1 MAGGS
6 AVSEVLR
13 AKGPPDLFEV
23 DTMTSIKGVA
33 LVTGGG
39 AGLGR
44 ACALT
49 LGKRGARV
57 AVHYMKSR
65 EGADE
70 VVAALISEGVESASF
85 QADLT
90 KSTEVKTLVD
100 VVTEKFGSIDIL
112 VNNAGD
118 LIARQPLMEMSE
130 EFFRSVMD
138 VNLTSAFLMSRAVGA
153 GMVLRKEGAIINMS
167 SLAAWNGGGP
177 GAGAYST
184 AKGAIVSL
192 TKALAK
198 ELAPHGIR
206 VNCVAPGLIGET
218 AFHGRFTAPAAF
230 ENAAK
235 SVLLGRAGTPDEVAS
250 VVAFLASSDSSFLT
264 GETIEI
270 NGGMNMR

>member
-1 MAGGS
+1 
-6 AVSEVLR
+6 
-13 AKGPPDLFEV
+13 
-23 DTMTSIKGVA
+23 MTAIQGVA

-70 VVAALISEGVESASF
+70 VVATLKAAGAEAAAF

-90 KSTEVKTLVD
+90 KSADVKALVD
-100 VVTEKFGSIDIL
+100 AVTARFETIDIL

-118 LIARQPLMEMSE
+118 LIARQPLLSMTE

-138 VNLTSAFLMSRAVGA
+138 VNLTSAFLMSRAVGPA
-153 GMVLRKEGAIINMS
+153 MVARKSGTIISMS

-177 GAGAYST
+177 GAGAYSA

-198 ELAPHGIR
+198 EMSPHGIR

-218 AFHGRFTAPAAF
+218 PFHGRFTAPDAF
-230 ENAAK
+230 ANAAK
-235 SVLLGRAGTPDEVAS
+235 GVLLGRAGTPDEVAT
-250 VVAFLASSDSSFLT
+250 VVAFLASSDASFLT

>member
-1 MAGGS
+1 
-6 AVSEVLR
+6 
-13 AKGPPDLFEV
+13 
-23 DTMTSIKGVA
+23 MTSIQGVA

-49 LGKRGARV
+49 LGQRGARV

-65 EGADE
+65 DGAEE
-70 VVAALISEGVESASF
+70 VVAALNAAGTEAQAF
-85 QADLT
+85 QGDLT
-90 KSTEVKTLVD
+90 KSADVQALVEA
-100 VVTEKFGSIDIL
+100 TTRRFGSIDIL

-118 LIARQPLMEMSE
+118 LMERKPLLEMSE
-130 EFFRSVMD
+130 AFFHAVID
-138 VNLTSAFLMSRAVGA
+138 VNLTSAFLMCRAVGA
-153 GMVLRKEGAIINMS
+153 GMIARKRGAIVNMS

-177 GAGAYST
+177 GAGAYAA
-184 AKGAIVSL
+184 AKGAVVSL

-206 VNCVAPGLIGET
+206 VNCVAPGLIGDT

-230 ENAAK
+230 DAAAK
-235 SVLLGRAGTPDEVAS
+235 SVLLARAGTPEEVAT
-250 VVAFLASSDSSFLT
+250 VVAFLASADSAFLT

>member
-1 MAGGS
+1 MPS
-6 AVSEVLR
+6 LN
-13 AKGPPDLFEV
+13 
-23 DTMTSIKGVA
+23 GVA

-49 LGKRGARV
+49 LGQRGARV

-65 EGADE
+65 SGAEE
-70 VVAALISEGVESASF
+70 VVAMLKAAGSEAHPF
-85 QADLT
+85 QGDLT
-90 KSTEVKTLVD
+90 KSADVTTLVD
-100 VVTEKFGSIDIL
+100 AVTARFGAIDIL

-118 LIARQPLMEMSE
+118 LIERKPLLEMSDE
-130 EFFRSVMD
+130 LFHAVMD
-138 VNLTSAFLMSRAVGA
+138 VNVTSAFLMCRAVA
-153 GMVLRKEGAIINMS
+153 RGMVSRKRGTIVNMS

-177 GAGAYST
+177 GAGAYSA
-184 AKGAIVSL
+184 AKGAVVSL

-218 AFHGRFTAPAAF
+218 AFHGRFTPPAAF

-235 SVLLGRAGTPDEVAS
+235 GVLLGRAGTPEEVAT
-250 VVAFLASSDSSFLT
+250 VVAFLASPDSSFLT

>member
-1 MAGGS
+1 
-6 AVSEVLR
+6 
-13 AKGPPDLFEV
+13 
-23 DTMTSIKGVA
+23 MTAIQGVA

-65 EGADE
+65 EGAEE
-70 VVAALISEGVESASF
+70 VVGSLKAAGADAAAF

-90 KSTEVKTLVD
+90 KTDEVKALVD
-100 VVTEKFGSIDIL
+100 AVIARFETIDIL

-118 LIARQPLMEMSE
+118 LIARQPLLSMSE
-130 EFFRSVMD
+130 EFFRSVID
-138 VNLTSAFLMSRAVGA
+138 VNLTSAFLVSRAVGPA
-153 GMVLRKEGAIINMS
+153 MVARRSGAIINMS

-177 GAGAYST
+177 GAGAYATS
-184 AKGAIVSL
+184 KGAIVSL

-198 ELAPHGIR
+198 EMSPHGVR

-218 AFHGRFTAPAAF
+218 AFHGRFTAPDAF
-230 ENAAK
+230 ANAAK
-235 SVLLGRAGTPDEVAS
+235 GVLLGRAGTPDEVAT
-250 VVAFLASSDSSFLT
+250 VVAFLASSDASFLT

>member
-1 MAGGS
+1 
-6 AVSEVLR
+6 
-13 AKGPPDLFEV
+13 
-23 DTMTSIKGVA
+23 MTAIHGVA

-49 LGKRGARV
+49 LGRRGARV

-70 VVAALISEGVESASF
+70 VVAALKAAGTEAAAF

-90 KSTEVKTLVD
+90 RADEVKALVD
-100 VVTEKFGSIDIL
+100 EVTARFEAIDIL

-118 LIARQPLMEMSE
+118 LIARQSLLSMSE

-138 VNLTSAFLMSRAVGA
+138 VNLTSAFLMSRAVGPA
-153 GMVLRKEGAIINMS
+153 MVARRSGTIINMS

-177 GAGAYST
+177 GAGAYATS
-184 AKGAIVSL
+184 KGAIVSL

-198 ELAPHGIR
+198 ELSPHGIR

-218 AFHGRFTAPAAF
+218 AFHGRFTAPDAF
-230 ENAAK
+230 ANAAK
-235 SVLLGRAGTPDEVAS
+235 GVLLGRAGTPDEVAT
-250 VVAFLASSDSSFLT
+250 VVAFLASSDASFLT

>member
-1 MAGGS
+1 
-6 AVSEVLR
+6 
-13 AKGPPDLFEV
+13 
-23 DTMTSIKGVA
+23 MTGIHGVA

-49 LGKRGARV
+49 LGARGARV
-57 AVHYMKSR
+57 AVHYLKSR
-65 EGADE
+65 AGAEE
-70 VVAALISEGVESASF
+70 VVAALEAAGTEAHAF
-85 QADLT
+85 QGDLT
-90 KSTEVKTLVD
+90 KSAEVSALVD
-100 VVTEKFGSIDIL
+100 AVTGRFGAIDIL

-118 LIARQPLMEMSE
+118 LVQRTPLLEMSDAL
-130 EFFRSVMD
+130 FQSVMD
-138 VNLTSAFLMSRAVGA
+138 VNVTSAFLMCRAVGA
-153 GMVLRKEGAIINMS
+153 GMVARQRGVIVNMS

-177 GAGAYST
+177 GAGAYAA
-184 AKGAIVSL
+184 AKGAVLSL

-206 VNCVAPGLIGET
+206 VNCVAPGLIGDT

-230 ENAAK
+230 DAAAR
-235 SVLLGRAGTPDEVAS
+235 SVLLGRAGRPEDVAT
-250 VVAFLASSDSSFLT
+250 VVAFLASTDSAFVT

>member
-1 MAGGS
+1 MAS
-6 AVSEVLR
+6 LQ
-13 AKGPPDLFEV
+13 
-23 DTMTSIKGVA
+23 GVA
-33 LVTGGG
+33 LITGGG

-44 ACALT
+44 ACALQ
-49 LGKRGARV
+49 LGQRGARV
-57 AVHYMKSR
+57 AVHYLKSR
-65 EGADE
+65 DGADA
-70 VVAALISEGVESASF
+70 VVADLKAAGTEAQAF
-85 QADLT
+85 QGDLT
-90 KSTEVKTLVD
+90 KSADVQALVEAA
-100 VVTEKFGSIDIL
+100 TARFGAIDIL

-118 LIARQPLMEMSE
+118 LIERKPLLEMSE
-130 EFFRSVMD
+130 ELFHTVMD
-138 VNLTSAFLMSRAVGA
+138 VNLTSAFLMCRAAGP
-153 GMVLRKEGAIINMS
+153 GMVARKRGTIINMS

-184 AKGAIVSL
+184 AKGAIVSF

-235 SVLLGRAGTPDEVAS
+235 GVLLGRAGTPEEVAT

>member
-1 MAGGS
+1 
-6 AVSEVLR
+6 
-13 AKGPPDLFEV
+13 
-23 DTMTSIKGVA
+23 MTALQGVA

-65 EGADE
+65 AGADE
-70 VVAALISEGVESASF
+70 VVETLKALGTDAAAF

-90 KSTEVKTLVD
+90 KASEVQLLVD
-100 VVTEKFGSIDIL
+100 AVTGRFDAVDIL

-118 LIARQPLMEMSE
+118 LIARTPLLEMSE
-130 EFFRSVMD
+130 EFFRQVID
-138 VNLTSAFLMSRAVGA
+138 VNLTSAFLMCRAVGPS
-153 GMVLRKEGAIINMS
+153 MVARKSGTIINMS

-198 ELAPHGIR
+198 EMSPHGIR

-235 SVLLGRAGTPDEVAS
+235 GVLLGRAGTPDEVAS
-250 VVAFLASSDSSFLT
+250 VVAFLASKDASFLT

>member
-1 MAGGS
+1 
-6 AVSEVLR
+6 
-13 AKGPPDLFEV
+13 
-23 DTMTSIKGVA
+23 MTAIHGVA

-39 AGLGR
+39 SGLGR

-49 LGKRGARV
+49 LGRRGARV

-70 VVAALISEGVESASF
+70 VVATLKAAGAEAAAF

-90 KSTEVKTLVD
+90 KAAEVTALVD
-100 VVTEKFGSIDIL
+100 AVTARFETIDIL

-118 LIARQPLMEMSE
+118 LIARQPLLSMSE

-138 VNLTSAFLMSRAVGA
+138 VNLTSAFLMSRAVGPA
-153 GMVLRKEGAIINMS
+153 MVARKSGAIINMS

-177 GAGAYST
+177 GAGAYATS
-184 AKGAIVSL
+184 KGAIVSL

-198 ELAPHGIR
+198 EMSPHGVR

-218 AFHGRFTAPAAF
+218 AFHGRFTAPDAF
-230 ENAAK
+230 ANAAK
-235 SVLLGRAGTPDEVAS
+235 GVLLGRAGTPDEVAT
-250 VVAFLASSDSSFLT
+250 VVAFLASSDASFLT

>member
-1 MAGGS
+1 MS
-6 AVSEVLR
+6 TVQ
-13 AKGPPDLFEV
+13 
-23 DTMTSIKGVA
+23 GVA
-33 LVTGGG
+33 LVTGAG

-44 ACALT
+44 ACAMT
-49 LGKRGARV
+49 LGKRGAKV
-57 AVHYMKSR
+57 AVHFMKSR
-65 EGADE
+65 TGADE
-70 VVAALISEGVESASF
+70 VVAAIRANGGDAEAF
-85 QADLT
+85 QGDLT
-90 KSTEVKTLVD
+90 KGVD
-100 VVTEKFGSIDIL
+100 VTNLVNKVTTRFGGIDIL

-118 LIARQPLMEMSE
+118 LIERKPLMEMSE
-130 EFFRSVMD
+130 EFFHSVMD
-138 VNLTSAFLMSRAVGA
+138 VNVTSTFLMSKAVGA
-153 GMVLRKEGAIINMS
+153 GMVAKKSGTIVNMS

-218 AFHGRFTAPAAF
+218 AFHGRFTPPAAF

-235 SVLLGRAGTPDEVAS
+235 SVLLGRAGTPDEVAT
-250 VVAFLASSDSSFLT
+250 VVAFLASSDASFLT

>member
-1 MAGGS
+1 MPS
-6 AVSEVLR
+6 LN
-13 AKGPPDLFEV
+13 
-23 DTMTSIKGVA
+23 GVA

-49 LGKRGARV
+49 LGQRGARV
-57 AVHYMKSR
+57 AVHYMKSHS
-65 EGADE
+65 GAEE
-70 VVAALISEGVESASF
+70 VVAMLKAAGSEAHPF
-85 QADLT
+85 QGDLT
-90 KSTEVKTLVD
+90 KSADVTTLVD
-100 VVTEKFGSIDIL
+100 AVTARFGAIDIL

-118 LIARQPLMEMSE
+118 LIERKPLLEMSDE
-130 EFFRSVMD
+130 LFHAVMD
-138 VNLTSAFLMSRAVGA
+138 VNVTSAFLMCRAVA
-153 GMVLRKEGAIINMS
+153 RGMVNRKRGTIVNMS

-177 GAGAYST
+177 GAGAYSA
-184 AKGAIVSL
+184 AKGALVSL

-218 AFHGRFTAPAAF
+218 AFHGRFTPPAAF

-235 SVLLGRAGTPDEVAS
+235 GVLLGRAGTPEEVAT
-250 VVAFLASSDSSFLT
+250 VVAFLASPDSSFLT

>member
-1 MAGGS
+1 MT
-6 AVSEVLR
+6 AVQ
-13 AKGPPDLFEV
+13 
-23 DTMTSIKGVA
+23 GVA

-44 ACALT
+44 ACALA

-65 EGADE
+65 AGADE
-70 VVAALISEGVESASF
+70 VVETLKAAGADAAAF
-85 QADLT
+85 PADLT
-90 KSTEVKTLVD
+90 KATEVQLLVD
-100 VVTEKFGSIDIL
+100 AVMGRFDSIDIL

-118 LIARQPLMEMSE
+118 LIARTPLLEMSE
-130 EFFRSVMD
+130 DFFRQVMD
-138 VNLTSAFLMSRAVGA
+138 VNLTSTFFMCRAIGPS
-153 GMVLRKEGAIINMS
+153 MVARKSGTIINMS

-198 ELAPHGIR
+198 EMSPHGIR

-230 ENAAK
+230 ENATK
-235 SVLLGRAGTPDEVAS
+235 GVLLGRAGTPDEVAS
-250 VVAFLASSDSSFLT
+250 VVAFLASADASFLT

>member
-1 MAGGS
+1 
-6 AVSEVLR
+6 
-13 AKGPPDLFEV
+13 
-23 DTMTSIKGVA
+23 MTAIQGVA

-44 ACALT
+44 ACALV
-49 LGKRGARV
+49 LGKRGAKV

-70 VVAALISEGVESASF
+70 VVAQLQASGVEAASF

-90 KSTEVKTLVD
+90 KSAEVDAMVAA
-100 VVTEKFGSIDIL
+100 VNAKFGSIDIL

-118 LIARQPLMEMSE
+118 LIARQPLLEMSE
-130 EFFRSVMD
+130 EFFHSVMD
-138 VNLTSAFLMSRAVGA
+138 VNLTSTFLVCRAVGPA
-153 GMVLRKEGAIINMS
+153 MIARKTGTIINMS

-177 GAGAYST
+177 GAAAYS
-184 AKGAIVSL
+184 ASKGAVVSL
-192 TKALAK
+192 TKGLAK
-198 ELAPHGIR
+198 ELSPHGIR
-206 VNCVAPGLIGET
+206 VNCVAPGLIGDT

-230 ENAAK
+230 EAAAK
-235 SVLLGRAGTPDEVAS
+235 GVLLGRAGTPDEVAT
-250 VVAFLASSDSSFLT
+250 VVAFLASSDASFLT

>member
-1 MAGGS
+1 
-6 AVSEVLR
+6 
-13 AKGPPDLFEV
+13 
-23 DTMTSIKGVA
+23 MTSVSGVA

-39 AGLGR
+39 AGLGK

-49 LGKRGARV
+49 LGKRGAKV

-65 EGADE
+65 EGANA
-70 VVAALISEGVESASF
+70 VVAELKAAGADAESF

-90 KSTEVKTLVD
+90 QSGHVSRLVD
-100 VVTEKFGSIDIL
+100 EVMKRFGSIDIL

-118 LIARQPLMEMSE
+118 LIARRPLLEMDE
-130 EFFRSVMD
+130 EFFRSIID
-138 VNLTSAFLMSRAVGA
+138 VNLTSTFLVTRAVA
-153 GMVLRKEGAIINMS
+153 PGMAQRKRGAIVNMS

-184 AKGAIVSL
+184 AKGGVVSL
-192 TKALAK
+192 TKGFAK
-198 ELAPHGIR
+198 ELAASGVR
-206 VNCVAPGLIGET
+206 VNCVAPGLIGDT

-230 ENAAK
+230 ETATK
-235 SVLLGRAGTPDEVAS
+235 GVLLGRPGTPDEVAT

-270 NGGMNMR
+270 NGGANMR

>member
-1 MAGGS
+1 
-6 AVSEVLR
+6 
-13 AKGPPDLFEV
+13 
-23 DTMTSIKGVA
+23 MTAIQGVA

-49 LGKRGARV
+49 LGARGARV
-57 AVHYMKSR
+57 AVHYLKSR
-65 EGADE
+65 DGAE
-70 VVAALISEGVESASF
+70 AVVAALEAAGTEAQSF
-85 QADLT
+85 QGDLT
-90 KSTEVKTLVD
+90 KSGDVASLVD
-100 VVTEKFGSIDIL
+100 AVTGRFGAIDIL

-118 LIARQPLMEMSE
+118 LIERKPLLEMSNTL
-130 EFFRSVMD
+130 FHSVMD
-138 VNLTSAFLMSRAVGA
+138 VNVTSAFLMCRAVGA
-153 GMVLRKEGAIINMS
+153 GMVARKRGVIVNMS

-177 GAGAYST
+177 GAGAYAT
-184 AKGAIVSL
+184 AKGAVLSL

-230 ENAAK
+230 DSAAK
-235 SVLLGRAGTPDEVAS
+235 SVLLGRAGTPEEVAT
-250 VVAFLASSDSSFLT
+250 VVAFLASPDSAFVT

>member
-1 MAGGS
+1 
-6 AVSEVLR
+6 
-13 AKGPPDLFEV
+13 
-23 DTMTSIKGVA
+23 MTAIQGVA

-49 LGKRGARV
+49 LGTRGARV
-57 AVHYMKSR
+57 AVHYRNSR
-65 EGADE
+65 DGAEE
-70 VVAALISEGVESASF
+70 VVAALTAAGVEAASF

-90 KSTEVKTLVD
+90 RSADVASLVD
-100 VVTEKFGSIDIL
+100 AVTARFGAVDIL

-118 LIARQPLMEMSE
+118 LMKRTALLEMSD
-130 EFFRSVMD
+130 EFFHAVID
-138 VNLTSAFLMSRAVGA
+138 VNLTSAFLMCKAVGA
-153 GMVLRKEGAIINMS
+153 GMVARRRGAIVNMS

-177 GAGAYST
+177 GAGAYAA
-184 AKGAIVSL
+184 AKGAVISL

-218 AFHGRFTAPAAF
+218 AFHERFTAPAAF
-230 ENAAK
+230 ESAAR
-235 SVLLGRAGTPDEVAS
+235 SVPLGRAGTPEEVAT
-250 VVAFLASSDSSFLT
+250 VVAFLASPDSAFLT

>member
-1 MAGGS
+1 MAS
-6 AVSEVLR
+6 LQ
-13 AKGPPDLFEV
+13 
-23 DTMTSIKGVA
+23 GVA

-44 ACALT
+44 ACALQ
-49 LGKRGARV
+49 LGQRGARV
-57 AVHYMKSR
+57 AVHYLKSR
-65 EGADE
+65 DGADA
-70 VVAALISEGVESASF
+70 VVAALKAAGTEAQAF
-85 QADLT
+85 QGDLT
-90 KSTEVKTLVD
+90 KSADVQALVEAA
-100 VVTEKFGSIDIL
+100 TARFGAIDIL

-118 LIARQPLMEMSE
+118 LIERKPLLEMSE
-130 EFFRSVMD
+130 ELFHTVMD
-138 VNLTSAFLMSRAVGA
+138 VNLTSAFLMCRAAGP
-153 GMVLRKEGAIINMS
+153 GMVARKRGTIINMS

-184 AKGAIVSL
+184 AKGAIVSF

-235 SVLLGRAGTPDEVAS
+235 GVLLGRAGTPEEVAT
-250 VVAFLASSDSSFLT
+250 VVAFLASSESSFLT

>member
-1 MAGGS
+1 MS
-6 AVSEVLR
+6 N
-13 AKGPPDLFEV
+13 
-23 DTMTSIKGVA
+23 IQGVA

-44 ACALT
+44 ACAMT
-49 LGKRGARV
+49 LGQRGAKV

-65 EGADE
+65 DGAED
-70 VVAALISEGVESASF
+70 VVATLASLGVEAHAF
-85 QADLT
+85 QGNLTRAAD
-90 KSTEVKTLVD
+90 VKALVD
-100 VVTEKFGSIDIL
+100 NVTKRFGSIDIL

-118 LIARQPLMEMSE
+118 LIERKPLMEMSE
-130 EFFRSVMD
+130 EFFHAVMD
-138 VNLTSAFLMSRAVGA
+138 VNLTSAFLMCQAAGA
-153 GMVLRKEGAIINMS
+153 GMIARKKGAIINMS

-184 AKGAIVSL
+184 AKGAVVSL
-192 TKALAK
+192 TKGLAK

-235 SVLLGRAGTPDEVAS
+235 SVLLGRAGTPDEVAT
-250 VVAFLASSDSSFLT
+250 VVAFLASPDASFLT

>member
-1 MAGGS
+1 
-6 AVSEVLR
+6 
-13 AKGPPDLFEV
+13 
-23 DTMTSIKGVA
+23 MTAISGVA

-65 EGADE
+65 EGAEE
-70 VVAALISEGVESASF
+70 VVAALKAAGADAASF

-90 KSTEVKTLVD
+90 KAAD
-100 VVTEKFGSIDIL
+100 VQAMVEKVIARFDTIDIL

-118 LIARQPLMEMSE
+118 LIARQPLLSMSE
-130 EFFRSVMD
+130 DFFHSVMD
-138 VNLTSAFLMSRAVGA
+138 VNVTSTFLLCRAVGSA
-153 GMVLRKEGAIINMS
+153 MIARKSGTIINIS

-177 GAGAYST
+177 GAGAYSA

-192 TKALAK
+192 TKGLAK
-198 ELAPHGIR
+198 EMSPHGIR

-218 AFHGRFTAPAAF
+218 NFHGRFTAPDAF
-230 ENAAK
+230 ANAAK
-235 SVLLGRAGTPDEVAS
+235 GVLLGRAGTPDEVAT
-250 VVAFLASSDSSFLT
+250 VVAFLASSDASFLT

>member
-1 MAGGS
+1 
-6 AVSEVLR
+6 
-13 AKGPPDLFEV
+13 
-23 DTMTSIKGVA
+23 MTALQGVA
-33 LVTGGG
+33 LVTGAG

-44 ACALT
+44 ACALA
-49 LGKRGARV
+49 LGGRGARV

-65 EGADE
+65 AGADE
-70 VVAALISEGVESASF
+70 VVATLKAAGTDAAAF

-90 KSTEVKTLVD
+90 KAGDVKALID
-100 VVTEKFGSIDIL
+100 GVTARFLNIDIL

-118 LIARQPLMEMSE
+118 LIARTPLLEMSE
-130 EFFRSVMD
+130 DFFRQVMD
-138 VNLTSAFLMSRAVGA
+138 VNLTSAFLMCRAVGPA
-153 GMVLRKEGAIINMS
+153 MVARKSGAIINMS

-198 ELAPHGIR
+198 EMSPHGVR
-206 VNCVAPGLIGET
+206 VNCVAPGLIGDT

-235 SVLLGRAGTPDEVAS
+235 GVLLGRAGTPDEVAS
-250 VVAFLASSDSSFLT
+250 VVAFLASKDASFLT